1 VYSRNIYNGH
11 CMRQVALSTY
21 TSLSLFFSG
30 ILGCSLS
37 ITQLYGGPLLVVW
50 WQGQAART
58 TRNSSPRTFV
68 ERNVAKE
75 PKSSQIENFGPNCF
89 SKEPNFWFLAPKE
102 PIWQPCA
109 QVTNQQQHRSIVFFA
124 SKHAHRA
131 PTCGCYYIQG
141 FSKVFQGPD
150 SGL

>member
-75 PKSSQIENFGPNCF
+75 PKSSQIAKLKFRTQLLLKRAKFLVFGSKRANLATLRTGHKSTAASVDCF
-89 SKEPNFWFLAPKE
+89 LCIQTRTPS
-102 PIWQPCA
+102 
-109 QVTNQQQHRSIVFFA
+109 TNLRLLLYSEFF
-124 SKHAHRA
+124 
-131 PTCGCYYIQG
+131 
-141 FSKVFQGPD
+141 
-150 SGL
+150 